1 MNDASTPIADQR
13 RPRWAG
19 MERVAL
25 LFFTGVWVILQNNAR
40 ISDNVPDDAY
50 LSLLH
55 IPRASRVIEA
65 VLLIGLFLASQPR
78 LVRARLGDFS
88 VLVSMFLL
96 GALVSIELTPTWLES
111 QLQGTYVYAA
121 PLLLFGWA
129 VSVRPTRPLVNRLI
143 GIFSV
148 YLGISIAVALLVQY
162 PVLRT
167 KSDYIHG
174 LFSDAHAF
182 GSVLAIVSCVAF
194 SRFLAVGGVRLLLLS
209 VALFL
214 VSYYPANEKMI
225 AFNLAWWAGALA
237 WRLVKHP
244 RSRRGL
250 VIGSAACAAVLW
262 VAVARADYVGEWFRV
277 SDVTSRSM
285 FELGPFQAWARAG
298 YVVADSPSAL
308 IAGIGPGN
316 FAGVAAARALEDD
329 PVRYRAL
336 SERAASTL
344 RDAEKDVTALGWVA
358 NTWSNLLAEFGV
370 LGFLLFAFALK
381 RFSWPIL
388 RWRPATRYD
397 AVVRTVF
404 LAGFGSTIY
413 QGFITPY
420 TNWSEPVLV
429 YPVMVVAA
437 YCYNAA
443 ADSDHGT

>member
-1 MNDASTPIADQR
+1 MSHEPAPVSDR
-13 RPRWAG
+13 RPQWRAW
-19 MERVAL
+19 ERLAL
-25 LFFTGVWVILQNNAR
+25 LLFASVWVILQNNAR
-40 ISDNVPDDAY
+40 ISDNVPDDAR

-65 VLLIGLFLASQPR
+65 ALLIGLFLVSQPR

-88 VLVSMFLL
+88 VLVSVFLVS
-96 GALVSIELTPTWLES
+96 ALVSIELTPTWLES
-111 QLQGTYVYAA
+111 QFQGTYVYAA

-129 VSVRPTRPLVNRLI
+129 VSVRPTRPLLNRLL
-143 GIFSV
+143 GLFSV
-148 YLGISIAVALLVQY
+148 CLGLSIAVALLVQL
-162 PVLRT
+162 PVVRV
-167 KSDYIHG
+167 KSDFIHG
-174 LFSDAHAF
+174 LFSDAHVLGAM
-182 GSVLAIVSCVAF
+182 LAIVSCVAF
-194 SRFLAVGGVRLLLLS
+194 SRFMAVGGVRLLLLS
-209 VALFL
+209 VGLFL

-250 VIGSAACAAVLW
+250 IIGSAACAAVLW
-262 VAVARADYVGEWFRV
+262 VAVARAEYVSDWFRV
-277 SDVTSRSM
+277 SDVTQRNVL
-285 FELGPFQAWARAG
+285 ELGPFQAWTRAG
-298 YVVADSPSAL
+298 YVVLDSPSAL
-308 IAGIGPGN
+308 IAGVGPGN

-344 RDAEKDVTALGWVA
+344 LDAEKDVAALGWVA

-370 LGFLLFAFALK
+370 LGFLLFAFALR

-397 AVVRTVF
+397 AVAKTVF
-404 LAGFGSTIY
+404 LAGFGSIVW

-429 YPVMVVAA
+429 YPTMVVAA